1 METKYNLNITTS
13 GENGDNATTTITTSD
28 ANKLSDLLK
37 LAGMSQAHPVA
48 LNVSPEEHM
57 MPEEEHDAPCS
68 GCGESPCGCGM
79 TEGESWD
86 NEPDE
91 FVHSPEEVLKTG
103 DDLHKVK
110 KSYPPVAGGD
120 NPMALE
126 SAENKLRGMYDEFIA
141 ESEEEVEEAITAKFR
156 TKKEVPHRA
165 RKSLEKEE
173 VEESD
178 ELVSPWAKA
187 ETVNEGHGWMKGYS
201 KYHCKECGCQM
212 HDSKPDCDC
221 KHDCHDE
228 SGSWWEDKDG
238 NGVPDVM
245 ESAEQQTM
253 ETNTMNMNDIRRLAG
268 LKEQPVQAINEEAEL
283 LDNFL
288 NKINEDEELKNA
300 LRNIWNGI
308 KNAGKDPADRQ
319 DDLDRRIGAA
329 AGETPNNVQIPS
341 EEELNAMYPHRAP
354 DGRRLK
360 YPHGDI
366 RNLFHSSPD
375 SRDAGTDVV
384 VPGGRVGKRLI
395 DQPSSR
401 PAGGGQSTGK

>member
-57 MPEEEHDAPCS
+57 MPDEEHDAPCPD
-68 GCGESPCGCGM
+68 CGGSPCGCGM

-126 SAENKLRGMYDEFIA
+126 SAENKLRGMYAEFIA
-141 ESEEEVEEAITAKFR
+141 ESEEESEEEIEEAIKAKFR

-165 RKSLEKEE
+165 RKPIEE
-173 VEESD
+173 GD
-178 ELVSPWAKA
+178 
-187 ETVNEGHGWMKGYS
+187 GWMKGYS

-228 SGSWWEDKDG
+228 SGSWWVDKDG

-245 ESAEQQTM
+245 ESADLS
-253 ETNTMNMNDIRRLAG
+253 DIRKLAG
-268 LKEQPVQAINEEAEL
+268 I
-283 LDNFL
+283 
-288 NKINEDEELKNA
+288 
-300 LRNIWNGI
+300 
-308 KNAGKDPADRQ
+308 
-319 DDLDRRIGAA
+319 
-329 AGETPNNVQIPS
+329 
-341 EEELNAMYPHRAP
+341 
-354 DGRRLK
+354 
-360 YPHGDI
+360 
-366 RNLFHSSPD
+366 
-375 SRDAGTDVV
+375 
-384 VPGGRVGKRLI
+384 
-395 DQPSSR
+395 
-401 PAGGGQSTGK
+401 

>member
-57 MPEEEHDAPCS
+57 MPDEEHDAPCS
-68 GCGESPCGCGM
+68 DCGGSPCGCGM

-86 NEPDE
+86 NEPEE
-91 FVHSPEEVLKTG
+91 FVHSPEEVFKTG

-126 SAENKLRGMYDEFIA
+126 AAENKLRGMYAEFIA
-141 ESEEEVEEAITAKFR
+141 ESEEEV
-156 TKKEVPHRA
+156 
-165 RKSLEKEE
+165 
-173 VEESD
+173 VEESN
-178 ELVSPWAKA
+178 ELVSPWAKT

-228 SGSWWEDKDG
+228 SGSWWVDKDG
-238 NGVPDVM
+238 NGVPDMM
-245 ESAEQQTM
+245 ESAEQQAK
-253 ETNTMNMNDIRRLAG
+253 EKNTMNLNDIRRLAG
-268 LKEQPVQAINEEAEL
+268 LKEQPELPRMTNDQYKELAGYINQIDPTYADYETRLHLNNLYDAIDDGDFGEITAKENQEFNDLINEL
-283 LDNFL
+283 
-288 NKINEDEELKNA
+288 
-300 LRNIWNGI
+300 
-308 KNAGKDPADRQ
+308 
-319 DDLDRRIGAA
+319 DDLIVKAA
-329 AGETPNNVQIPS
+329 KQQGVEVPTNFDYDGVNIPNDIQREMETVI
-341 EEELNAMYPHRAP
+341 AKMKAVFI
-354 DGRRLK
+354 D
-360 YPHGDI
+360 
-366 RNLFHSSPD
+366 
-375 SRDAGTDVV
+375 
-384 VPGGRVGKRLI
+384 KR
-395 DQPSSR
+395 SW
-401 PAGGGQSTGK
+401 TV